1 MLVEGGPTV
10 IGSFLKAKLAD
21 EVVIYIAP
29 KILDTKGAA
38 DISPATNN
46 LRLCRAEIKHIRDDI
61 RITGMTEAGIEEIGE
76 TNFKKGVR
84 K

>member
-1 MLVEGGPTV
+1 M
-10 IGSFLKAKLAD
+10 KLS
-21 EVVIYIAP
+21 YTLPP

-38 DISPATNN
+38 DISSATKK
-46 LRLCRAEIKHIRDDI
+46 LRLCCTEIKHIHDDI